1 MHEPSQTAPGPNW
14 PVWSST
20 TVPVVVATVLLLL
33 GLVNI
38 VQRAT
43 QDDVEDGVLWVQRSM
58 GVVAA
63 EVDPGSPAGRAGVR
77 PGDVLLA
84 IDGQSIEARE
94 DVHALQQAAR
104 RGARHVY
111 TLLVLG
117 DRRVAQVTL
126 QPIPRGVGGLYY
138 VLAAVGIFSLLVGAT
153 VRTRRPRKTS
163 AEATAS
169 ATVRSSCEREALLPS
184 AWRYQRS
191 K

>member
-1 MHEPSQTAPGPNW
+1 
-14 PVWSST
+14 
-20 TVPVVVATVLLLL
+20 
-33 GLVNI
+33 
-38 VQRAT
+38 
-43 QDDVEDGVLWVQRSM
+43 M

-153 VRTRRPRKTS
+153 VRTRRPADQATLHFFWLSVAFS
-163 AEATAS
+163 ASHLLVHGRRSRGLCSTGPTRSHPAAAAALALRASSRAAAHDLAT
-169 ATVRSSCEREALLPS
+169 RQ
-184 AWRYQRS
+184 QRRRLYAP
-191 K
+191 